1 MRGKLLGDKVL
12 VADSEDLYE
21 KSGFGELTEK
31 GVELG
36 LEEALYLVDRGKLT
50 VHSNEKMLTFEKF
63 LDEAQKFAFDIH
75 VRFVVYKDLRD
86 RGLVVRSGIKYG
98 THFRVYERGV
108 KPKKG
113 VRAPW
118 EHAKYLVHALPE
130 GWQFSIPELT
140 RFVRLAHSVKKKLW
154 IAIVDSEGDITYLQT
169 TRIVP

>member
-1 MRGKLLGDKVL
+1 MRGKLVGDKVL
-12 VADSEDLYE
+12 VEEPGDLYD
-21 KSGFGELTEK
+21 KSGYGEATEK

-36 LEEALYLVDRGKLT
+36 LEEALYLVERGKLT
-50 VHSNEKMLTFEKF
+50 IHSNEEKLTFDQFFEQARKF
-63 LDEAQKFAFDIH
+63 SFDIN
-75 VRFVVYKDLRD
+75 VRFVVYKDLRN

-108 KPKKG
+108 RPKKG
-113 VRAPW
+113 ARAPW

-130 GWQFSIPELT
+130 GWQFSLPELT

-169 TRIVP
+169 TRMVP

>member
-1 MRGKLLGDKVL
+1 MRGKLLGDKIL
-12 VADSEDLYE
+12 VEDDPDIYE

-36 LEEALYLVDRGKLT
+36 LEEALYLVEKGKMT
-50 VHSNEKMLTFEKF
+50 VWSGEKKLSFDEFFE
-63 LDEAQKFAFDIH
+63 EARKFAFDIN
-75 VRFVVYKDLRD
+75 VRFVVYTDLRN

-113 VRAPW
+113 SRAPW
-118 EHAKYLVHALPE
+118 EHAKYLVHAMPE
-130 GWQFSIPELT
+130 GWQFSLPELT

-169 TRIVP
+169 TRMVP